1 MAATIRSHAPKSQ
14 NVTRNMLALLV
25 AGTLLVPGP
34 VAAATPGRPHQNL
47 LGSELL
53 GRGLIT
59 LNFERRLAHG
69 LGVGGGIGIGGDA
82 YLSYVPGQVHS
93 VYLSAGIGYLPGI
106 FFSPDSWHGQGTIGY
121 QFQSPGGFFIRPML
135 TTFFRNEDGTVR
147 ALPGLTIGGS
157 F

>member
-1 MAATIRSHAPKSQ
+1 
-14 NVTRNMLALLV
+14 MLALLV

-34 VAAATPGRPHQNL
+34 VAAAVPGHPHQNL

-53 GRGLIT
+53 GRGIIT

-82 YLSYVPGQVHS
+82 YFSYVPGQVHS
-93 VYLSAGIGYLPGI
+93 VYLSAGIGYLPRI
-106 FFSPDSWHGQGTIGY
+106 YFRPDSWHGQGTIGY

-135 TTFFRNEDGTVR
+135 TTFFLNEDETVR

>member
-1 MAATIRSHAPKSQ
+1 MAATNHPHALKSRSAA
-14 NVTRNMLALLV
+14 RLILALLV
-25 AGTLLVPGP
+25 AGASLVPGP
-34 VAAATPGRPHQNL
+34 VAAAKPGRPNQNL

-69 LGVGGGIGIGGDA
+69 IGVGGGIGIGGSV

-93 VYLSAGIGYLPGI
+93 IYLSAGGGYMPGI
-106 FFSPDSWHGQGTIGY
+106 FFNDYSRLLQGTIGY
-121 QFQSPGGFFIRPML
+121 QFQSPGGFFIRPMI
-135 TTFFRNEDGTVR
+135 TTFSGDDDEGVR